1 MKIKYLVLY
10 FLVVFNWYNY
20 FAQSSLFVWQ
30 NAPPLVL
37 SSSRNSVTSF
47 NFYKSNKLV
56 YLYFWSS
63 ENASSKDNLFKI
75 KKVQK
80 HASKL
85 NFYDIDGVEILFI
98 ALQSDKASWTND
110 IQKYAIE
117 GMNNYIAIK
126 GVKDYFIANYLV
138 SEIPFGYLIDEEGKI
153 VLKNPDIIQLR
164 CFIDSK
170 SKNIPYIE
178 TPNEISGKITHG
190 SLNKKALVEEKIYVT
205 DSKKDTI
212 ETVLTNKEGEFMISG
227 IQNKSDL
234 TLKMNKTDIV
244 NETGN
249 LYLESKKGDVLG
261 DFSKTN
267 DGYEYQL
274 SEDDLLELKNL
285 KGNITESKNITFDEK
300 LFASGENQLTPLA
313 IKKMDIVISK
323 LNEQKN
329 LRVEV
334 ISNTDYRGETKYNQ
348 MLSEKRSKAIVNC
361 LIVKGIEGKRVKA
374 IGKGESEPIN
384 ECNEGVECTTQQI
397 DANRRTE
404 FKFYETE

>member
-1 MKIKYLVLY
+1 
-10 FLVVFNWYNY
+10 
-20 FAQSSLFVWQ
+20 
-30 NAPPLVL
+30 
-37 SSSRNSVTSF
+37 
-47 NFYKSNKLV
+47 
-56 YLYFWSS
+56 
-63 ENASSKDNLFKI
+63 
-75 KKVQK
+75 
-80 HASKL
+80 
-85 NFYDIDGVEILFI
+85 
-98 ALQSDKASWTND
+98 
-110 IQKYAIE
+110 
-117 GMNNYIAIK
+117 
-126 GVKDYFIANYLV
+126 
-138 SEIPFGYLIDEEGKI
+138 
-153 VLKNPDIIQLR
+153 
-164 CFIDSK
+164 
-170 SKNIPYIE
+170 
-178 TPNEISGKITHG
+178 
-190 SLNKKALVEEKIYVT
+190 
-205 DSKKDTI
+205 
-212 ETVLTNKEGEFMISG
+212 MISG

-234 TLKMNKTDIV
+234 TLKMNKTDRV

-249 LYLESKKGDVLG
+249 LYLETKKGDVLG

-274 SEDDLLELKNL
+274 SEEDLLELKNL
-285 KGNITESKNITFDEK
+285 KGNINESKNITFDEK

-334 ISNTDYRGETKYNQ
+334 ISHTDYRGETKYNQ
-348 MLSEKRSKAIVNC
+348 MLSEKRSKAIVNY